1 MPATVRPLSPQD
13 DLPTLTDLIH
23 AAYARRAASNL
34 RYWATH
40 QTVEDTARRFKAGH
54 GLIAEANGQIV
65 GTLTV
70 RPPSPDSEV
79 ALYRD
84 PAIWTLAQFAVLPS
98 LQGRGIGRRLHDA
111 ALDFVQSQGGS
122 VLALDTAA
130 PASDLIATYRRWG
143 YRVVGECDWRPHTN
157 YVSVVMSRA
166 IHAPAPSKA
175 AASEAVVREF
185 WHLMGTNDFDSVK
198 TVLAPGFV
206 MEWPQSNERIRGADN
221 YARMNAEYPATG
233 RWRFRIDRLVASD
246 SEVVTEVAITDG
258 SQSTVAVS
266 FFTVANDMIV
276 RLVEYWPEP
285 YEPPA
290 NRRHL
295 TEPIAP

>member
-13 DLPTLTDLIH
+13 DLVALTDLIH

-84 PAIWTLAQFAVLPS
+84 PTTWTLGQFAVLPS

-111 ALDFVQSQGGS
+111 ALDFARSQGGS
-122 VLALDTAA
+122 ILALDTAA
-130 PASDLIATYRRWG
+130 PATDLIATYRRWG

-157 YVSVVMSRA
+157 YISVVMSRT
-166 IHAPAPSKA
+166 IDTPAHSKA
-175 AASEAVVREF
+175 AVSEAVVREF
-185 WHLMGTNDFDSVK
+185 WRLMETNDFDSVK
-198 TVLAPGFV
+198 AVLAPGFV
-206 MEWPQSNERIRGADN
+206 MEWPQSGERIRGADN

-233 RWRFRIDRLVASD
+233 RWRFRIDRLIASD
-246 SEVVTEVAITDG
+246 AEVVTEVAITDG
-258 SQSTVAVS
+258 SQTAVAVS
-266 FFTVANDMIV
+266 FFTVQNESIT

-285 YEPPA
+285 YAPPA
-290 NRRHL
+290 NRSHL
-295 TEPIAP
+295 TEPLTS